1 MDEQTVAV
9 TGGSRGIGEAV
20 VRALVEEGTRVV
32 TCGRDPDALDALGAS
47 VDDERLTTQRADVR
61 DEYDVERFVE
71 TAAREGG
78 GIDDVVANAGVYHG
92 DPGETDI
99 AGETYATFDDHLRTN
114 VRGVFATFRE
124 AVPHLTDDPRL
135 LALSGRIAREATAG
149 MGSYAVSKAAAEAV
163 VRQFAADTD
172 LPAAVVD
179 PGTVA
184 TDLTGGKGMDPER
197 AAPLVVWALEDADTE
212 ALDGGVLD
220 RRSMRQ
226 G

>member
-71 TAAREGG
+71 TAASEGT
-78 GIDDVVANAGVYHG
+78 GIDAVVANAGVYHG

-99 AGETYATFDDHLRTN
+99 DAESYDSFDDHLRTN
-114 VRGVFATFRE
+114 ARGVFATFRE
-124 AVPHLTDDPRL
+124 AVPHLADDPRM
-135 LALSGRIAREATAG
+135 LALSGRVAREAKPG
-149 MGSYAVSKAAAEAV
+149 LGSYAVSKATTEAIA
-163 VRQFAADTD
+163 RQFAADTD
-172 LPAAVVD
+172 LPVAVVD

-184 TDLTGGKGMDPER
+184 TGLTGGNGMDPER
-197 AAPLVVWALEDADTE
+197 AASLVLWALEEADPDT
-212 ALDGGVLD
+212 LDGSVVD
-220 RRSMRQ
+220 RRTMRQ